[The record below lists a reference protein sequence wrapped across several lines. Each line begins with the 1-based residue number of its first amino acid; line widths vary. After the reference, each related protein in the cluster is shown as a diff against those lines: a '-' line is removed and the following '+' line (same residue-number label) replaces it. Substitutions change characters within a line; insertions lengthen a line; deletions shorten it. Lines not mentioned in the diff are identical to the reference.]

1 MLERFPIAVL
11 KRPWL
16 VVLAAIA
23 IITVGIRQ
31 YKEMP
36 VDAFPDVSPVMVSIF
51 CESHGMAPEEIER
64 LITWPIESTMN
75 GLPGVTMVKSTSAFG
90 LAVIYVYF
98 EDSVDIFFARQLVSE
113 RLSAAVADL
122 PELEEK
128 PTLGPIT
135 TGLGQV
141 FMYYLKADPK
151 VVNTEGKDLN
161 TWLRELNDW
170 VIKYQLQTV
179 KGVTDVLS
187 MGGHVL
193 QYQIR
198 LDPQKL
204 LKYKLTIKDVI
215 EAVDANNRNAGGQF
229 ITTGSEEMVVRGI
242 GLLNSIEEMSNI
254 PIKTIDGNPVLLSSI
269 AEIDFGNEI
278 RRGAVVKDE
287 GEEVV
292 SGIVLKLY
300 GTNTSK
306 VINRLYDKIEQIKTN
321 LPKGVELVP
330 YYDQEKLVN
339 KATNTVINAIW
350 QGALLVVAVLL
361 LFIGNWHTTL
371 IVVLSLPLCAFIA
384 VMIMNYFGV
393 SANLMSLGGIA
404 VAVGM
409 LCDGSIVMMESIL
422 SGLKRNKE
430 GSRFKIIASAIKEVA
445 NPILFSGIIVIIV
458 FTPLLTLENY
468 EGKMFSP
475 MAFTISAAMV
485 GSILVALL
493 IIPSISYIFLKVKG
507 DKDEDTFVMRNIRQ
521 LYKPMRHWTINHSKI
536 VIIIALIC
544 FGISLYAL
552 TNVGTE
558 FIPTLEE
565 GSIFVGINM
574 APSISLEKA
583 TSIVKELSSIAKKH
597 KEVKE
602 VVSRIGRPEAGS
614 HPHPV
619 NYGEIQIELYPELIF
634 SKDISKKQLI
644 ETLRTEMNK
653 IPGIYLNFTQPI
665 QNSFDELIS
674 GIKSQ
679 LAIKIYGPDTNQLQ
693 SIAQEIHHRIEN
705 IRGLTDLS
713 VEQSFGQP
721 QVQVIAD
728 RKACA
733 RHGISVDDLLE
744 MVEYAIGGENIGEVF
759 FNNRKFSINLRYQEK
774 FRNDPES
781 IGNML
786 ISTSNNSLIQLRQIA
801 EIKKVIGPIQINRE
815 NNQRRWVVQGN
826 IKDRDIG
833 STLEE
838 IKKAISG
845 NIKLPV
851 GYSIEYGGQFENQQR
866 AMLKLFIIV
875 PIAITSV
882 FILLW
887 LSFASLKSAL
897 IIFMMVPLSMIG
909 GVLGLIVM
917 KLYLSVPASIGFIA
931 LFGMAMLDGMVMIN
945 CFNNLKEKGLSI
957 EDTINQGCEDRL
969 PAILMTTAT
978 TLLGLLPLL
987 ISNGIGSEVQR
998 PLASVVVF
1006 GLMSST
1012 TLSLFIIPALY
1023 NIVEKFSSRAEKK
1036 VDSIKPCCPKK

>member
-16 VVLAAIA
+16 VVLAVIV
-23 IITVGIRQ
+23 IITIGIRQ

-151 VVNTEGKDLN
+151 IVNTEGKDLN

-215 EAVDANNRNAGGQF
+215 EAVNANNRNAGGQF
-229 ITTGSEEMVVRGI
+229 ITTDSEEMVVRGI
-242 GLLNSIEEMSNI
+242 GLLDSIGEMSNI
-254 PIKTIDGNPVLLSSI
+254 PIKTTDGNPVLLSNI

-306 VINRLYDKIEQIKTN
+306 VISRLNEKIEQIKTN

-330 YYDQEKLVN
+330 YYDQAKLVN
-339 KATNTVINAIW
+339 NATNTVINAIW

-371 IVVLSLPLCAFIA
+371 IIVISLPLCAFIA
-384 VMIMNYFGV
+384 VIIMNYFGI

-422 SGLKRNKE
+422 SGLKKNKE

-493 IIPSISYIFLKVKG
+493 IIPSLSYIFLKVKN
-507 DKDEDTFVMRNIRQ
+507 DKNEDTFVMRILRCIYRP
-521 LYKPMRHWTINHSKI
+521 LRHWTIKHSVFVLI
-536 VIIIALIC
+536 VADIC
-544 FGISLYAL
+544 LLSALYAL
-552 TNVGTE
+552 TQVGTE

-565 GSIFVGINM
+565 GSIFVGVNM

-583 TSIVKELSSIAKKH
+583 TNIVKELSSIAKKH

-634 SKDISKKQLI
+634 DKNTSKKQLV

-653 IPGIYLNFTQPI
+653 IPGINLNFTQPI

-679 LAIKIYGPDTNQLQ
+679 LAIKIYGPDTNRLQ
-693 SIAQEIHHRIEN
+693 SIAQEIHHKIEN
-705 IRGLTDLS
+705 IKGLTDLS

-733 RHGISVDDLLE
+733 RHGVSVDDLLE

-833 STLEE
+833 STLED

-845 NIKLPV
+845 NITLPV

-866 AMLKLFIIV
+866 AMFKLFIIV
-875 PIAITSV
+875 PIAIASV

-945 CFNNLKEKGLSI
+945 CFNNLKEKGLST
-957 EDTINQGCEDRL
+957 EETINQGCEDRL
-969 PAILMTTAT
+969 PAILMTTVT

-1023 NIVEKFSSRAEKK
+1023 NIVENYSSK
-1036 VDSIKPCCPKK
+1036 S

>member
-1 MLERFPIAVL
+1 MLEKFPIAVL

-16 VVLAAIA
+16 VILAVIA
-23 IITVGIRQ
+23 ILAIGLHQ
-31 YKEMP
+31 YNEMP

-98 EDSVDIFFARQLVSE
+98 EDNVNIFFARQLVSE
-113 RLSAAVADL
+113 RLSAAVSDL

-151 VVNTEGKDLN
+151 IVNTDGKDIN

-170 VIKYQLQTV
+170 VIKYQLRTV
-179 KGVTDVLS
+179 TGVTDVLS

-193 QYQIR
+193 QYQIK

-204 LKYKLTIKDVI
+204 IKYKLSIKDVI
-215 EAVDANNRNAGGQF
+215 DAVNSNNRNAGGQF
-229 ITTGSEEMVVRGI
+229 ITTDSEEMVVRGI
-242 GLLNSIEEMSNI
+242 GLLNSIDEIKNI
-254 PIKTIDGNPVLLSSI
+254 PIKTNDGIPVLLSSI
-269 AEIDFGNEI
+269 AEIGFGNEI

-306 VINRLYDKIEQIKTN
+306 VISRLNNKIEQIKTN

-330 YYDQEKLVN
+330 YYDQAKLVN
-339 KATNTVINAIW
+339 NATNTVINAIW

-361 LFIGNWHTTL
+361 LFIGSWQTTL

-430 GSRFKIIASAIKEVA
+430 SSKFEIIATAIKEVA

-475 MAFTISAAMV
+475 MAFTISAAMI

-493 IIPSISYIFLKVKG
+493 IIPSISFIFLKTNNSKE
-507 DKDEDTFVMRNIRQ
+507 EDTLIMKYVRRI
-521 LYKPMRHWTINHSKI
+521 YKPMRQWTIKHSLI
-536 VIIIALIC
+536 VVVIAVLSLAT
-544 FGISLYAL
+544 SLYAL
-552 TNVGTE
+552 LNLGTE

-565 GSIFVGINM
+565 GSIFVGVNM
-574 APSISLEKA
+574 ASSISLEKA
-583 TSIVKELSSIAKKH
+583 TNIVKELSAIAKKH

-619 NYGEIQIELYPELIF
+619 NYGEIQIELYPEIIF
-634 SKDISKKQLI
+634 SKNSSKKELV
-644 ETLRTEMNK
+644 ETLREEMNK
-653 IPGIYLNFTQPI
+653 IPGINLNFTQPI

-679 LAIKIYGPDTNQLQ
+679 LAIKIYGPDLNKLQ
-693 SIAQEIHHRIEN
+693 SIAEEIHHKIEK
-705 IRGLTDLS
+705 IQGLTDLS

-728 RKACA
+728 RQACA
-733 RHGISVDDLLE
+733 RHGVSIDNLLE
-744 MVEYAIGGENIGEVF
+744 MVEYAIGGENIGDVF
-759 FNNRKFSINLRYQEK
+759 FDNRKFSINLRYQEE

-781 IGNML
+781 IENML
-786 ISTSNNSLIQLRQIA
+786 INTDKNNLIQLKQVA
-801 EIKKVIGPIQINRE
+801 QIKKIIGPIQINRE
-815 NNQRRWVVQGN
+815 NNQRRWIVQGN

-833 STLEE
+833 STLAD
-838 IKKAISG
+838 IKKVISE
-845 NIKLPV
+845 NIVLPV
-851 GYSIEYGGQFENQQR
+851 GYSVEYGGQFENQQR
-866 AMLKLFIIV
+866 AMLKLCIIV
-875 PIAITSV
+875 PIAVSAV

-887 LSFASLKSAL
+887 ISFSSLKSAL

-909 GVLGLIVM
+909 GVVGLYVM

-945 CFNNLKEKGLSI
+945 CFNNLKSKGFNT

-969 PAILMTTAT
+969 PAILMTTVT

-987 ISNGIGSEVQR
+987 ISTGIGSEVQR

-1012 TLSLFIIPALY
+1012 TLSLFVIPALY
-1023 NIVEKFSSRAEKK
+1023 NIVEQYSVKK
-1036 VDSIKPCCPKK
+1036 TLESEQ

>member
-16 VVLAAIA
+16 VVLAVIV
-23 IITVGIRQ
+23 IITIGIRQ

-215 EAVDANNRNAGGQF
+215 EAVNANNRNAGGQF
-229 ITTGSEEMVVRGI
+229 ITTDSEEMVVRGI
-242 GLLNSIEEMSNI
+242 GLLDSIEEMSNI
-254 PIKTIDGNPVLLSSI
+254 PIKTTDGNPVLLSNI

-306 VINRLYDKIEQIKTN
+306 VISRLNEKIEQIKTN

-330 YYDQEKLVN
+330 YYDQAKLVN
-339 KATNTVINAIW
+339 NATNTVINAIW

-371 IVVLSLPLCAFIA
+371 IIVISLPLCAFIA
-384 VMIMNYFGV
+384 VIIMNYFGI

-422 SGLKRNKE
+422 SGLKKNKE

-493 IIPSISYIFLKVKG
+493 IIPSLSYIFLKVKN
-507 DKDEDTFVMRNIRQ
+507 DKNEDTFVMRILRCIYRP
-521 LYKPMRHWTINHSKI
+521 LRHWTIKHSVFVLI
-536 VIIIALIC
+536 VADIC
-544 FGISLYAL
+544 LLSALYAL
-552 TNVGTE
+552 TQVGTE

-565 GSIFVGINM
+565 GSIFVGVNM

-583 TSIVKELSSIAKKH
+583 TNIVKELSSIAKKH

-634 SKDISKKQLI
+634 DKNTSKKQLV

-653 IPGIYLNFTQPI
+653 IPGINLNFTQPI

-679 LAIKIYGPDTNQLQ
+679 LAIKIYGPDTNRLQ
-693 SIAQEIHHRIEN
+693 SIAQEIHHKIEN
-705 IRGLTDLS
+705 IKGLTDLS

-733 RHGISVDDLLE
+733 RHGVSVDDLLE

-833 STLEE
+833 STHED

-845 NIKLPV
+845 NITLPV

-866 AMLKLFIIV
+866 AMFKLFIIV
-875 PIAITSV
+875 PIAIASV

-945 CFNNLKEKGLSI
+945 CFNNLKEKGLST
-957 EDTINQGCEDRL
+957 EETINQGCEDRL
-969 PAILMTTAT
+969 PAILMTTVT

-1023 NIVEKFSSRAEKK
+1023 NIVENYSSK
-1036 VDSIKPCCPKK
+1036 S

>member
-16 VVLAAIA
+16 VVLAVIV
-23 IITVGIRQ
+23 IITIGIRQ

-151 VVNTEGKDLN
+151 IVNTEGKDLN

-215 EAVDANNRNAGGQF
+215 EAVNANNRNAGGQF
-229 ITTGSEEMVVRGI
+229 ITTDSEEMVVRGI
-242 GLLNSIEEMSNI
+242 GLLDSIGEMSNI
-254 PIKTIDGNPVLLSSI
+254 PIKTTDGNPVLLSNI

-306 VINRLYDKIEQIKTN
+306 VISRLNEKIEQIKTN

-330 YYDQEKLVN
+330 YYDQAKLVN
-339 KATNTVINAIW
+339 NATNTVINAIW

-371 IVVLSLPLCAFIA
+371 IIVISLPLCAFIA
-384 VMIMNYFGV
+384 VMIMNYFGI

-422 SGLKRNKE
+422 SGLKKNKE

-493 IIPSISYIFLKVKG
+493 IIPSLSYIFLKVKN
-507 DKDEDTFVMRNIRQ
+507 DKNEDTFVMSILRRIYR
-521 LYKPMRHWTINHSKI
+521 PMRHWTIKHSI
-536 VIIIALIC
+536 LVLIIADLC
-544 FGISLYAL
+544 LLTALYAL
-552 TNVGTE
+552 TQVGTE

-565 GSIFVGINM
+565 GSIFVGVNM

-583 TSIVKELSSIAKKH
+583 TNIVKELSSIAKKH

-634 SKDISKKQLI
+634 DKKTSKKQLV

-653 IPGIYLNFTQPI
+653 IPGINLNFTQPI

-679 LAIKIYGPDTNQLQ
+679 LAIKIYGPDTNRLQ
-693 SIAQEIHHRIEN
+693 SIAQEIHHKIEN
-705 IRGLTDLS
+705 IKGLTDLS

-733 RHGISVDDLLE
+733 RHGVSVDDLLE

-833 STLEE
+833 STLED

-845 NIKLPV
+845 NITLPV

-866 AMLKLFIIV
+866 AMFKLFIIV
-875 PIAITSV
+875 PIAIASV

-909 GVLGLIVM
+909 GVLGLLVM

-945 CFNNLKEKGLSI
+945 CFNNLKEKGLST
-957 EDTINQGCEDRL
+957 EDIINQGCEDRL
-969 PAILMTTAT
+969 PAILMTTVT

-1023 NIVEKFSSRAEKK
+1023 NIVENYSSK
-1036 VDSIKPCCPKK
+1036 S

>member
-16 VVLAAIA
+16 VVIAVIA
-23 IITVGIRQ
+23 IILIGIRQ

-98 EDSVDIFFARQLVSE
+98 EDSVNIFFARQLVSE

-215 EAVDANNRNAGGQF
+215 DAVNSNNRNAGGQF
-229 ITTGSEEMVVRGI
+229 ITTDSEEMVVRGI
-242 GLLNSIEEMSNI
+242 GLLDSIKEMSNI
-254 PIKTIDGNPVLLSSI
+254 PIKTTDGNPVLLSNI
-269 AEIDFGNEI
+269 AEIEFGNEI

-306 VINRLYDKIEQIKTN
+306 VINRLYEKIKQIKTN
-321 LPKGVELVP
+321 LPNGVELVP
-330 YYDQEKLVN
+330 YYDQAKLVN
-339 KATNTVINAIW
+339 NATNTVISAIW
-350 QGALLVVAVLL
+350 QGALLVVVVLL

-384 VMIMNYFGV
+384 VMIMNYFGI

-422 SGLKRNKE
+422 SGLKKNKE
-430 GSRFKIIASAIKEVA
+430 GSRFKIIAAAIKEVA

-493 IIPSISYIFLKVKG
+493 IIPSLSYIFLKVKN
-507 DKDEDTFVMRNIRQ
+507 DKNEDTLVMRILR
-521 LYKPMRHWTINHSKI
+521 YIYRPMRRWTIKHSI
-536 VIIIALIC
+536 FVLIIADIFLLAA
-544 FGISLYAL
+544 LYAL
-552 TNVGTE
+552 TQVGTE

-565 GSIFVGINM
+565 GSIFVGVNM

-583 TSIVKELSSIAKKH
+583 TNIVKELSSIAKKH

-634 SKDISKKQLI
+634 NKDTNKKQLV
-644 ETLRTEMNK
+644 ETLRNEMNK
-653 IPGIYLNFTQPI
+653 IPGINLNFTQPI

-679 LAIKIYGPDTNQLQ
+679 LAIKIYGPDTNKLQ
-693 SIAQEIHHRIEN
+693 SIAQEIHHKIEN
-705 IRGLTDLS
+705 IKGLTDLS

-733 RHGISVDDLLE
+733 RHGVSVDNLLE

-833 STLEE
+833 STLED

-845 NIKLPV
+845 NITLPV

-875 PIAITSV
+875 PIAIASV
-882 FILLW
+882 FIMLW

-909 GVLGLIVM
+909 GVIGLLVM

-945 CFNNLKEKGLSI
+945 CFNNLKEKGLST
-957 EDTINQGCEDRL
+957 EETINQGCEDRL
-969 PAILMTTAT
+969 PAILMTTVT

-1023 NIVEKFSSRAEKK
+1023 NIVESYSSKAKTKREN
-1036 VDSIKPCCPKK
+1036 

>member
-16 VVLAAIA
+16 VVLAVIV
-23 IITVGIRQ
+23 IITIGIRQ

-215 EAVDANNRNAGGQF
+215 EAVNANNRNAGGQF
-229 ITTGSEEMVVRGI
+229 ITTESEEMVVRGI
-242 GLLNSIEEMSNI
+242 GLLDSIEEMSNI
-254 PIKTIDGNPVLLSSI
+254 PIKTTDGNPVLLSNI

-306 VINRLYDKIEQIKTN
+306 VISRLNEKIEQIKTN

-330 YYDQEKLVN
+330 YYDQAKLVN
-339 KATNTVINAIW
+339 NATNTVINAIW

-371 IVVLSLPLCAFIA
+371 IIVISLPLCAFIA
-384 VMIMNYFGV
+384 VIIMNYFGI

-422 SGLKRNKE
+422 SGLKKNKE

-493 IIPSISYIFLKVKG
+493 IIPSLSYIFLKVKN
-507 DKDEDTFVMRNIRQ
+507 DKNEDTFVMRILRCIYRP
-521 LYKPMRHWTINHSKI
+521 LRHWTIKHSVFVLI
-536 VIIIALIC
+536 VADIC
-544 FGISLYAL
+544 LLSALYAL
-552 TNVGTE
+552 TQVGTE

-565 GSIFVGINM
+565 GSIFVGVNM

-583 TSIVKELSSIAKKH
+583 TNIVKELSSIAKKH

-634 SKDISKKQLI
+634 DKNTSKKQLV

-653 IPGIYLNFTQPI
+653 IPGINLNFTQPI

-679 LAIKIYGPDTNQLQ
+679 LAIKIYGPDTNRLQ
-693 SIAQEIHHRIEN
+693 SIAQEIHHKIEN
-705 IRGLTDLS
+705 IKGLTDLS

-733 RHGISVDDLLE
+733 RHGVSVDDLLE

-833 STLEE
+833 STHED

-845 NIKLPV
+845 NITLPV

-866 AMLKLFIIV
+866 AMFKLFIIV
-875 PIAITSV
+875 PIAIASV

-945 CFNNLKEKGLSI
+945 CFNNLKEKGLST
-957 EDTINQGCEDRL
+957 EETINQGCEDRL
-969 PAILMTTAT
+969 PAILMTTVT

-1023 NIVEKFSSRAEKK
+1023 NIVENYSSK
-1036 VDSIKPCCPKK
+1036 S

>member
-1 MLERFPIAVL
+1 MLEKLPIAVL

-16 VVLAAIA
+16 VVIVVIA
-23 IITVGIRQ
+23 IIAVGIRQ

-36 VDAFPDVSPVMVSIF
+36 VDAFPDVSPIMVSIF

-215 EAVDANNRNAGGQF
+215 DAVNSNNRNAGGQF
-229 ITTGSEEMVVRGI
+229 ITTDSEEMVVRGI
-242 GLLNSIEEMSNI
+242 GLLDSIEEMSNI
-254 PIKTIDGNPVLLSSI
+254 PIKTTDGNPVLLSNI

-306 VINRLYDKIEQIKTN
+306 VISRLYDKIEQIKTN

-330 YYDQEKLVN
+330 YYDQAKLVN
-339 KATNTVINAIW
+339 NATNTVINAIW

-371 IVVLSLPLCAFIA
+371 IVVISLPLCAFIA

-422 SGLKRNKE
+422 SGLKKNKDT
-430 GSRFKIIASAIKEVA
+430 SRFKIISAAIKEVA

-475 MAFTISAAMV
+475 MAFTISAAMI

-493 IIPSISYIFLKVKG
+493 IIPSISCIFLKVNN
-507 DKDEDTFVMRNIRQ
+507 DKYEDTFVMRNLRRI
-521 LYKPMRHWTINHSKI
+521 YKPMRHWTIKHSKL
-536 VIIIALIC
+536 VIIIALISL
-544 FGISLYAL
+544 GTSLYAL
-552 TNVGTE
+552 TQVGTE

-565 GSIFVGINM
+565 GSIFVGVNM

-583 TSIVKELSSIAKKH
+583 TNIVKELSSLAKKH

-634 SKDISKKQLI
+634 SKNTSKKQLVDS
-644 ETLRTEMNK
+644 LRTEMNK
-653 IPGIYLNFTQPI
+653 IPGINLNFTQPI

-679 LAIKIYGPDTNQLQ
+679 LAIKVYGPDTNKLQ
-693 SIAQEIHHRIEN
+693 SIAEEIHHKIEK
-705 IRGLTDLS
+705 IKGLTDLS

-733 RHGISVDDLLE
+733 RHGVSVDNLLE

-759 FNNRKFSINLRYQEK
+759 FNNRKFSINLRYLEK

-786 ISTSNNSLIQLRQIA
+786 ISTNNNSLIQLRQIA

-833 STLEE
+833 STLID
-838 IKKAISG
+838 IKKVISE
-845 NIKLPV
+845 NITLPV

-866 AMLKLFIIV
+866 AMLKLCIIV
-875 PIAITSV
+875 PIAIASV

-909 GVLGLIVM
+909 GVVGLIVM
-917 KLYLSVPASIGFIA
+917 NLYLSVPASIGFIA

-945 CFNNLKEKGLSI
+945 CFNNLKDKGLST
-957 EDTINQGCEDRL
+957 EETINQGCEDRL
-969 PAILMTTAT
+969 PAILMTTVT

-1023 NIVEKFSSRAEKK
+1023 NIVESYGLKAE
-1036 VDSIKPCCPKK
+1036 S

>member
-1 MLERFPIAVL
+1 MLKRFPIAVL

-16 VVLAAIA
+16 VVLAVIV

-204 LKYKLTIKDVI
+204 LKYKLTIKEVI
-215 EAVDANNRNAGGQF
+215 EAVNANNRNAGGQF
-229 ITTGSEEMVVRGI
+229 ITTDSEEMVVRGI
-242 GLLNSIEEMSNI
+242 GLLDSIEEMSNI
-254 PIKTIDGNPVLLSSI
+254 PIKTTDGNPVLMSNI

-306 VINRLYDKIEQIKTN
+306 VISRLNEKIEQIKTN

-330 YYDQEKLVN
+330 YYDQAKLVN
-339 KATNTVINAIW
+339 NATNTVINAIW

-371 IVVLSLPLCAFIA
+371 IIVISLPLCAFIA
-384 VMIMNYFGV
+384 VMIMNYFGI

-422 SGLKRNKE
+422 SGLKKNKE

-493 IIPSISYIFLKVKG
+493 IIPSLSYIFLKVKS
-507 DKDEDTFVMRNIRQ
+507 DKNQDTFVMRILRHI
-521 LYKPMRHWTINHSKI
+521 YRPMRHWTIKHS
-536 VIIIALIC
+536 VFVLIIADICLITA
-544 FGISLYAL
+544 LYAL
-552 TNVGTE
+552 TQVGTE

-565 GSIFVGINM
+565 GSIFVGVNM

-583 TSIVKELSSIAKKH
+583 TNIVKELSSIAKKH

-619 NYGEIQIELYPELIF
+619 NYGEIQIELHPELIF
-634 SKDISKKQLI
+634 DKNTSKKQLV

-653 IPGIYLNFTQPI
+653 IPGINLNFTQPI

-679 LAIKIYGPDTNQLQ
+679 LAIKIYGPDTNKLQ
-693 SIAQEIHHRIEN
+693 SIAQEIHHKIEN
-705 IRGLTDLS
+705 IKGLTDLS

-733 RHGISVDDLLE
+733 RHGVSVDDLLE

-833 STLEE
+833 STLED

-845 NIKLPV
+845 NITLPV

-875 PIAITSV
+875 PIAIASV
-882 FILLW
+882 FIMLW

-945 CFNNLKEKGLSI
+945 CFNNLKEKGLST
-957 EDTINQGCEDRL
+957 EETINQGCEDRL
-969 PAILMTTAT
+969 PAILMTTVT

-1023 NIVEKFSSRAEKK
+1023 NIVESYSSRAESKREK
-1036 VDSIKPCCPKK
+1036 

>member
-565 GSIFVGINM
+565 GSIFVGVNM

-634 SKDISKKQLI
+634 SKDTSKKQLI

-653 IPGIYLNFTQPI
+653 IPGINLNFTQPI

-679 LAIKIYGPDTNQLQ
+679 LAIKIYGPDTSQLQ

-781 IGNML
+781 IGNIL

-882 FILLW
+882 LILLW

-1023 NIVEKFSSRAEKK
+1023 NIVERYSSRAE
-1036 VDSIKPCCPKK
+1036 SERA

>member
-16 VVLAAIA
+16 VVLAVIV

-215 EAVDANNRNAGGQF
+215 EAVNANNRNAGGQF
-229 ITTGSEEMVVRGI
+229 ITTDSEEMVVRGI
-242 GLLNSIEEMSNI
+242 GLLDSIEEMSNI
-254 PIKTIDGNPVLLSSI
+254 PIKTTDGNPVLLSNI

-306 VINRLYDKIEQIKTN
+306 VISRLNEKIEQIKTN

-330 YYDQEKLVN
+330 YYDQAKLVN
-339 KATNTVINAIW
+339 NATNTVINAIW

-371 IVVLSLPLCAFIA
+371 IIVISLPLCAFIA
-384 VMIMNYFGV
+384 VMIMNYFGI

-422 SGLKRNKE
+422 SGLKKNKE

-493 IIPSISYIFLKVKG
+493 IIPSLSYIFLKVKN
-507 DKDEDTFVMRNIRQ
+507 DKNKDTFVMRILRQ
-521 LYKPMRHWTINHSKI
+521 IYRPMRHWTIKHS
-536 VIIIALIC
+536 VFVLIIADICLITA
-544 FGISLYAL
+544 LYAL
-552 TNVGTE
+552 TQVGTE

-565 GSIFVGINM
+565 GSIFVGVNM

-583 TSIVKELSSIAKKH
+583 TNIVKELSSIAKKH

-619 NYGEIQIELYPELIF
+619 NYGEIQIELHPELIF
-634 SKDISKKQLI
+634 DKNTSKKQLVD
-644 ETLRTEMNK
+644 TLRAEMNK
-653 IPGIYLNFTQPI
+653 IPGINLNFTQPI

-679 LAIKIYGPDTNQLQ
+679 LAIKIYGPDTNRLQ
-693 SIAQEIHHRIEN
+693 SIAQEIHHKIEN
-705 IRGLTDLS
+705 IKGLTDLS

-733 RHGISVDDLLE
+733 RHGVSVDDLLE

-833 STLEE
+833 STLED

-845 NIKLPV
+845 NITLPV

-875 PIAITSV
+875 PIAIASV
-882 FILLW
+882 FIMLW

-909 GVLGLIVM
+909 GVLGLFVM

-945 CFNNLKEKGLSI
+945 CFNNLKEKGLST
-957 EDTINQGCEDRL
+957 EETINQGCEDRL
-969 PAILMTTAT
+969 PAILMTTVT

-987 ISNGIGSEVQR
+987 VSNGIGSEVQR

-1023 NIVEKFSSRAEKK
+1023 NIVERYSSKA
-1036 VDSIKPCCPKK
+1036 

>member
-1 MLERFPIAVL
+1 MLEKFPIAVL

-16 VVLAAIA
+16 VVLAVIV

-215 EAVDANNRNAGGQF
+215 EAVNANNRNAGGQF
-229 ITTGSEEMVVRGI
+229 ITTDSEEMVVRGI
-242 GLLNSIEEMSNI
+242 GLLDSIEEMSNI
-254 PIKTIDGNPVLLSSI
+254 PLKTTDGNPVLLCNI

-306 VINRLYDKIEQIKTN
+306 VISRLNEKIEQIKTN

-330 YYDQEKLVN
+330 YYDQAKLVN
-339 KATNTVINAIW
+339 NATNTVISAIW

-384 VMIMNYFGV
+384 VMIMNHFGV

-422 SGLKRNKE
+422 SGLKKNKE

-493 IIPSISYIFLKVKG
+493 IIPSLSYIFLKVKN
-507 DKDEDTFVMRNIRQ
+507 DENEDTFVMRFLRRIYR
-521 LYKPMRHWTINHSKI
+521 PMRHWTIKHSI
-536 VIIIALIC
+536 LVLIIADIC
-544 FGISLYAL
+544 LLSALYAL
-552 TNVGTE
+552 TQVGTE

-565 GSIFVGINM
+565 GSIFVGVNM

-583 TSIVKELSSIAKKH
+583 TNIVKELSSIAKKH

-634 SKDISKKQLI
+634 SKNTSKKQLV
-644 ETLRTEMNK
+644 ETLRAEMNK
-653 IPGIYLNFTQPI
+653 IPGINLNFTQPI

-679 LAIKIYGPDTNQLQ
+679 LAIKIYGPDTNKLQ

-705 IRGLTDLS
+705 IKGLTDLS

-733 RHGISVDDLLE
+733 RHGVSVDDLLE

-833 STLEE
+833 STLED

-845 NIKLPV
+845 NITLPV

-866 AMLKLFIIV
+866 AMFKLFIIV
-875 PIAITSV
+875 PIAIASV

-909 GVLGLIVM
+909 GVLGLLVM

-945 CFNNLKEKGLSI
+945 CFNNLKEKGLST
-957 EDTINQGCEDRL
+957 EDIINQGCEDRL
-969 PAILMTTAT
+969 PAILMTTVT

-1023 NIVEKFSSRAEKK
+1023 NIVERYSSRAE
-1036 VDSIKPCCPKK
+1036 SERA

>member
-16 VVLAAIA
+16 VVLAVIV
-23 IITVGIRQ
+23 IITIGIRQ

-75 GLPGVTMVKSTSAFG
+75 GLPGVAMVKSTSAFG

-215 EAVDANNRNAGGQF
+215 EAVNANNRNAGGQF
-229 ITTGSEEMVVRGI
+229 ITTDSEEMVVRGI
-242 GLLNSIEEMSNI
+242 GLLDSIEEMSNI
-254 PIKTIDGNPVLLSSI
+254 PIKTTDGNPVLLSNI

-306 VINRLYDKIEQIKTN
+306 VISRLNEKIEQIKTN

-330 YYDQEKLVN
+330 YYDQAKLVN
-339 KATNTVINAIW
+339 NATNTVINAIW

-371 IVVLSLPLCAFIA
+371 IIVISLPLCAFIA
-384 VMIMNYFGV
+384 VIIMNYFGI

-422 SGLKRNKE
+422 SGLKKNKDT
-430 GSRFKIIASAIKEVA
+430 SRFKIISAAIKEVA

-475 MAFTISAAMV
+475 MAFTISAAMI

-493 IIPSISYIFLKVKG
+493 IIPSISCIFLKVNI
-507 DKDEDTFVMRNIRQ
+507 DKDEDTFVMRNLRRI
-521 LYKPMRHWTINHSKI
+521 YKPMRHWTIKHSKL
-536 VIIIALIC
+536 VIIIALISL
-544 FGISLYAL
+544 GTSLYAL
-552 TNVGTE
+552 TQVGTE

-565 GSIFVGINM
+565 GSIFVGVNM
-574 APSISLEKA
+574 A
-583 TSIVKELSSIAKKH
+583 
-597 KEVKE
+597 
-602 VVSRIGRPEAGS
+602 
-614 HPHPV
+614 
-619 NYGEIQIELYPELIF
+619 
-634 SKDISKKQLI
+634 
-644 ETLRTEMNK
+644 
-653 IPGIYLNFTQPI
+653 
-665 QNSFDELIS
+665 
-674 GIKSQ
+674 
-679 LAIKIYGPDTNQLQ
+679 
-693 SIAQEIHHRIEN
+693 
-705 IRGLTDLS
+705 
-713 VEQSFGQP
+713 
-721 QVQVIAD
+721 
-728 RKACA
+728 
-733 RHGISVDDLLE
+733 
-744 MVEYAIGGENIGEVF
+744 
-759 FNNRKFSINLRYQEK
+759 
-774 FRNDPES
+774 
-781 IGNML
+781 
-786 ISTSNNSLIQLRQIA
+786 
-801 EIKKVIGPIQINRE
+801 
-815 NNQRRWVVQGN
+815 
-826 IKDRDIG
+826 
-833 STLEE
+833 
-838 IKKAISG
+838 
-845 NIKLPV
+845 
-851 GYSIEYGGQFENQQR
+851 
-866 AMLKLFIIV
+866 
-875 PIAITSV
+875 
-882 FILLW
+882 
-887 LSFASLKSAL
+887 
-897 IIFMMVPLSMIG
+897 
-909 GVLGLIVM
+909 
-917 KLYLSVPASIGFIA
+917 
-931 LFGMAMLDGMVMIN
+931 
-945 CFNNLKEKGLSI
+945 
-957 EDTINQGCEDRL
+957 
-969 PAILMTTAT
+969 
-978 TLLGLLPLL
+978 
-987 ISNGIGSEVQR
+987 
-998 PLASVVVF
+998 
-1006 GLMSST
+1006 
-1012 TLSLFIIPALY
+1012 
-1023 NIVEKFSSRAEKK
+1023 
-1036 VDSIKPCCPKK
+1036 

>member
-16 VVLAAIA
+16 VVLAVIV

-215 EAVDANNRNAGGQF
+215 EAVNANNRNAGGQF
-229 ITTGSEEMVVRGI
+229 ITTDSEEMVVRGI
-242 GLLNSIEEMSNI
+242 GLLDSIEEMSNI
-254 PIKTIDGNPVLLSSI
+254 PIKTTDGNPVLLSNI

-306 VINRLYDKIEQIKTN
+306 VISRLNEKIEQIKTN

-330 YYDQEKLVN
+330 YYDQAKLVN
-339 KATNTVINAIW
+339 NATNTVINAIW

-371 IVVLSLPLCAFIA
+371 IIVISLPLCAFIA
-384 VMIMNYFGV
+384 VMIMNYFGI

-422 SGLKRNKE
+422 SGLKKNKE

-493 IIPSISYIFLKVKG
+493 IIPSLSYIFLKVKNE
-507 DKDEDTFVMRNIRQ
+507 KNKDTFVMRILRRI
-521 LYKPMRHWTINHSKI
+521 YRPMRHWTIKHSI
-536 VIIIALIC
+536 FVLIIADLC
-544 FGISLYAL
+544 LLTALYAL
-552 TNVGTE
+552 TQVGTE

-565 GSIFVGINM
+565 GSIFVGVNM

-583 TSIVKELSSIAKKH
+583 TNIVKELSSIAKKH

-619 NYGEIQIELYPELIF
+619 NYGEIQIELHPELIF
-634 SKDISKKQLI
+634 DKNTSKKQLV

-653 IPGIYLNFTQPI
+653 IPGINLNFTQPI

-679 LAIKIYGPDTNQLQ
+679 LAIKIYGPDTNKLQ
-693 SIAQEIHHRIEN
+693 SIAQEIHHKIEN
-705 IRGLTDLS
+705 IKGLTDLS

-733 RHGISVDDLLE
+733 RHGVSVDNLLE

-833 STLEE
+833 STLED

-845 NIKLPV
+845 NITLPV

-875 PIAITSV
+875 PIAIASV
-882 FILLW
+882 FIMLW

-909 GVLGLIVM
+909 GVLGLFVM

-945 CFNNLKEKGLSI
+945 CFNNLKEKGLST
-957 EDTINQGCEDRL
+957 EETINQGCEDRL
-969 PAILMTTAT
+969 PAILMTTVT

-987 ISNGIGSEVQR
+987 VSNGIGSEVQR

-1036 VDSIKPCCPKK
+1036 VDSIKSCCPKK

>member
-16 VVLAAIA
+16 VVLAVIV
-23 IITVGIRQ
+23 IITIGIRQ

-215 EAVDANNRNAGGQF
+215 EAVNANNRNAGGQF
-229 ITTGSEEMVVRGI
+229 ITTDSEEMVVRGI
-242 GLLNSIEEMSNI
+242 GLLDSIEEMSNI
-254 PIKTIDGNPVLLSSI
+254 PIKTTDGNPVLLSNI

-306 VINRLYDKIEQIKTN
+306 VISRLNEKIEQIKTN

-330 YYDQEKLVN
+330 YYDQAKLVN
-339 KATNTVINAIW
+339 NATNTVINAIW

-371 IVVLSLPLCAFIA
+371 IIVISLPLCAFIA
-384 VMIMNYFGV
+384 VMIMNYFGI

-422 SGLKRNKE
+422 SGLKKNKE

-493 IIPSISYIFLKVKG
+493 IIPSLSYIFLKVKNE
-507 DKDEDTFVMRNIRQ
+507 KNKDTFVMRILRRI
-521 LYKPMRHWTINHSKI
+521 YRPMRHWTIKHSI
-536 VIIIALIC
+536 FVLIIADLC
-544 FGISLYAL
+544 LLTALYAL
-552 TNVGTE
+552 TQVGTE

-565 GSIFVGINM
+565 GSIFVGVNM

-583 TSIVKELSSIAKKH
+583 TNIVKELSSIAKKH

-619 NYGEIQIELYPELIF
+619 NYGEIQIELHPELIF
-634 SKDISKKQLI
+634 DKNTSKKQLV

-653 IPGIYLNFTQPI
+653 IPGINLNFTQPI

-679 LAIKIYGPDTNQLQ
+679 LAIKIYGPDTNKLQ
-693 SIAQEIHHRIEN
+693 SIAQEIHHKIEN
-705 IRGLTDLS
+705 IKGLTDLS

-733 RHGISVDDLLE
+733 RHGVSVDNLLE

-833 STLEE
+833 STLED

-845 NIKLPV
+845 NITLPV

-875 PIAITSV
+875 PIAIASV
-882 FILLW
+882 FIMLW

-909 GVLGLIVM
+909 GVLGLFVM

-945 CFNNLKEKGLSI
+945 CFNNLKEKGLST
-957 EDTINQGCEDRL
+957 EETINQGCEDRL
-969 PAILMTTAT
+969 PAILMTTVT

-987 ISNGIGSEVQR
+987 VSNGIGSEVQR

-1036 VDSIKPCCPKK
+1036 VDSIKSCCPKK